1 MFFFSQSKW
10 GAHHVSQGQTKQ
22 QTPAGSEALRA
33 DSLVFPSGHQP
44 QSAGNILSRNEN
56 LRTELWHRV
65 QGFHLASSE
74 GKNDFLTQSI
84 NNQLMLLIMKFY
96 ELLFGHGSLN
106 MEKYS
111 KSIKFLYVVASVF
124 FLFMLSF
131 FYLVSF
137 LCV

>member
-1 MFFFSQSKW
+1 
-10 GAHHVSQGQTKQ
+10 
-22 QTPAGSEALRA
+22 
-33 DSLVFPSGHQP
+33 
-44 QSAGNILSRNEN
+44 
-56 LRTELWHRV
+56 
-65 QGFHLASSE
+65 
-74 GKNDFLTQSI
+74 
-84 NNQLMLLIMKFY
+84 MLLIMKFY